1 MTSFIALYR
10 GETVSGARIVA
21 LSADPQLVRDFA
33 ARLLESPPEPHTGLE
48 SSGDIQR
55 QMLRVMKPDDERSSE

>member
-21 LSADPQLVRDFA
+21 LSADPQLVRHFA

-55 QMLRVMKPDDERSSE
+55 QMLRVMKPDDERSS